1 MRRSAAWA
9 RRRPTPCA
17 ACRNTFPMKSAE
29 FPVVE
34 FTLDGQPVQALR
46 GETILQA
53 AQRVGAEIPH
63 LCYKEG
69 WRPDGNCRACV
80 VEIAGE
86 RVLSPSCCRAVTL

>member
-1 MRRSAAWA
+1 
-9 RRRPTPCA
+9 
-17 ACRNTFPMKSAE
+17 MKSAE

-53 AQRVGAEIPH
+53 AQRVGADIPH

-69 WRPDGNCRACV
+69 
-80 VEIAGE
+80 
-86 RVLSPSCCRAVTL
+86 